1 MDIKIRLKNI
11 DNYRELFEALPMHV
25 FWKDVNHIYLGANSK
40 YITSN
45 NFVKDEFI
53 GKSDYELFDKNFAD
67 QFVRGDQIAL
77 TGVVY
82 EDKPEPN
89 LNNLDGRRIFKA
101 IKVPLYDEDDNV
113 VGILGLVQD
122 LTVEESE
129 VINALNTG
137 YYKLQKEILDT
148 MTSSVLVIDPRD
160 YTILFANKNAEKL
173 FNINKEDV
181 INRKCHK
188 ALANRDKPCDWC
200 KLFDEKSQKE
210 YMETRIY
217 SQDKFVKLHVEKIT
231 WNGREALI
239 RYDEDIT
246 DIKKSAEE
254 MSRVRQESEMK
265 NKFLANMSHD
275 IRTPLNAVLGLAELG
290 LEAENAEDKDDIIKK
305 ILSSGKYLSKILSDI
320 LDMTKIAAGEIKI
333 EETKVYVPKFEKELI
348 TILKAQA
355 DSKNINL
362 NFHFSEEYDYLLFD
376 ENHVMQILINLL
388 NNAIKYTKEGGTVTF
403 RNKFEID
410 EYGRSYCN
418 CTIADNGIGISE
430 DFIEKMYVP
439 FERDTRVDKGNY
451 EGTGL
456 GLSIVRFLLDAMN
469 GSIKCKSKEGEGTEF
484 TVRVPVKIIDEKNQ
498 NEYDSQNKV
507 AYEKAL
513 EGLNVLVVEDID
525 INAYVVTKLLSSK
538 NINSEVVKNGKEAI
552 DFMESDKKDLIDV
565 ILMDIKMP
573 VLDGLKATK
582 ILRGKGIRIP
592 IIGLSANAFEEDIR
606 ASEEAGMDA
615 YLSKPINIDELI
627 SKLKELV

>member
-101 IKVPLYDEDDNV
+101 IKVPLYDEEDNV

-173 FNINKEDV
+173 FKINKEDV
-181 INRKCHK
+181 INHKCHK
-188 ALANRDKPCDWC
+188 ALENREKPCEWC

-246 DIKKSAEE
+246 DIKKAAEE

-290 LEAENAEDKDDIIKK
+290 LEADNAEDKDDIIKK

-362 NFHFSEEYDYLLFD
+362 NFEFSEEHDYLLFD
-376 ENHVMQILINLL
+376 KNHVMQILINLL
-388 NNAIKYTKEGGTVTF
+388 NNAIKYTKEGGNVTF

-582 ILRGKGIRIP
+582 ILRGKGIKIP

-627 SKLKELV
+627 SKLKEIV

>member
-40 YITSN
+40 YIISN

-67 QFVRGDQIAL
+67 QFVRGAQIAL

-101 IKVPLYDEDDNV
+101 IKVPLYDEEDNV

-173 FNINKEDV
+173 FKINKEGM
-181 INRKCHK
+181 INRKCHM
-188 ALANRDKPCDWC
+188 ALANREKPCEWC

-246 DIKKSAEE
+246 DIKKAAEE

-290 LEAENAEDKDDIIKK
+290 LEADNAEDKDDIIKK

-362 NFHFSEEYDYLLFD
+362 NFQFSEEHDYLLFD
-376 ENHVMQILINLL
+376 KNHVMQILINLL

-484 TVRVPVKIIDEKNQ
+484 AVRVPVKIIDEKNQ

-582 ILRGKGIRIP
+582 ILRGKGIKIP

>member
-40 YITSN
+40 YIISN

-101 IKVPLYDEDDNV
+101 IKVPLYDEEDNV

-173 FNINKEDV
+173 FKINKEGM
-181 INRKCHK
+181 INRKCHM
-188 ALANRDKPCDWC
+188 ALANREKPCEWC

-246 DIKKSAEE
+246 DIKKAAEE

-362 NFHFSEEYDYLLFD
+362 NFQFSEEHDYLLFD
-376 ENHVMQILINLL
+376 KNHVMQILINLL

-582 ILRGKGIRIP
+582 ILRGKGIKIP

>member
-40 YITSN
+40 YIISN

-101 IKVPLYDEDDNV
+101 IKVPLYDEEDNV

-173 FNINKEDV
+173 FKINKEGM
-181 INRKCHK
+181 INRKCHM
-188 ALANRDKPCDWC
+188 ALANREKPCEWC

-246 DIKKSAEE
+246 DIKKAAEE

-290 LEAENAEDKDDIIKK
+290 LEADNAEDKDDIIKK

-362 NFHFSEEYDYLLFD
+362 NFQFSEEHDYLLFD
-376 ENHVMQILINLL
+376 KNHVMQILINLL

-484 TVRVPVKIIDEKNQ
+484 AVRVPVKIIDEKNQ

-582 ILRGKGIRIP
+582 ILRGKGIKIP